1 MANISEL
8 GDFAFSRN
16 GLTNAFYI
24 GALSKFMGSNRF
36 LDKRS
41 MNYVEGKA
49 FRFSKRTSL
58 AMSSGSK
65 FVEIVLSTPIEA
77 GPWWWCRGRV
87 LA

>member
-1 MANISEL
+1 M
-8 GDFAFSRN
+8 
-16 GLTNAFYI
+16 
-24 GALSKFMGSNRF
+24 SKCIGSNRL

-65 FVEIVLSTPIEA
+65 FVEIVLSTPFKP
-77 GPWWWCRGRV
+77 GRGGGV
-87 LA
+87 EVECWLTDT